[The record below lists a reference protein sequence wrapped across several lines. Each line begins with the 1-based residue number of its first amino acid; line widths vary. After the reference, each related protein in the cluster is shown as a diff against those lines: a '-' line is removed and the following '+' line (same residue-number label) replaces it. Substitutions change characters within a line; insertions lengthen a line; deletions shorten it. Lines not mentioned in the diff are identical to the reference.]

1 MSKTGRGRPRKE
13 VNKIIIND
21 LLVEYLTTKEYYGSD
36 TAYFKIIDPG
46 YKNKLK
52 PIFSV
57 VEEDMKM
64 PTWQGDNGL
73 YIPKVEDRFINYF
86 NDLVRNN
93 MYTVDIDFEMYNL
106 ETNDKQI
113 RGYYAKL
120 PKVVHAC
127 SDTPIQVEVNN
138 DN

>member
-21 LLVEYLTTKEYYGSD
+21 LLVEYLTTKQYYGND
-36 TAYFKIIDPG
+36 VAYFKIVDTG

-73 YIPKVEDRFINYF
+73 YILKVKDKFINYF
-86 NDLVRNN
+86 NDLVKNN
-93 MYTVDIDFEMYNL
+93 LYNVDIDFEMYNL
-106 ETNDKQI
+106 ETEDKQI

-120 PKVVHAC
+120 PKVLHSC
-127 SDTPIQVEVNN
+127 SDTPIQIEINN

>member
-1 MSKTGRGRPRKE
+1 MSRTGRGRPKKSTNI
-13 VNKIIIND
+13 VTVND

-73 YIPKVEDRFINYF
+73 YILKVKDRFINYF

-127 SDTPIQVEVNN
+127 GDTPIQVEINN

>member
-1 MSKTGRGRPRKE
+1 MDKAGRGRPKKD
-13 VNKIIIND
+13 VNKILIND
-21 LLVEYLTTKEYYGSD
+21 LFVEYLTTKQYYGND
-36 TAYFKIIDPG
+36 VAYFKIVDIG
-46 YKNKLK
+46 FKNKLK

-64 PTWQGDNGL
+64 PTWRGDNGL
-73 YIPKVEDRFINYF
+73 YILKVKDKFINYF
-86 NDLVRNN
+86 NDLVKNN
-93 MYTVDIDFEMYNL
+93 LYNVDIDFEMYNL
-106 ETNDKQI
+106 EIEDKQI

-120 PKVVHAC
+120 QKVVHAC

>member
-1 MSKTGRGRPRKE
+1 MSRTGRGRPKKE
-13 VNKIIIND
+13 INKIIIND
-21 LLVEYLTTKEYYGSD
+21 LLVEYLSTKEYYGND
-36 TAYFKIIDPG
+36 VAYFKIVDTS

-73 YIPKVEDRFINYF
+73 YILKVKEKFINYF
-86 NDLVRNN
+86 NDLVKNS
-93 MYTVDIDFEMYNL
+93 MYKVDIDFEMYNL
-106 ETNDKQI
+106 ETDDKQI

-120 PKVVHAC
+120 PKVVHAL
-127 SDTPIQVEVNN
+127 SDAPIQVEINN